1 MRIRCCGLW
10 NKIIKM
16 SSAFLQKKC
25 GSVMQDNS
33 VKKAPEEDFATHQC
47 GPLMRGKSKR
57 LCRIYIGN
65 DYLFWSWQCI

>member
-1 MRIRCCGLW
+1 
-10 NKIIKM
+10 
-16 SSAFLQKKC
+16 
-25 GSVMQDNS
+25 MQDNS

-65 DYLFWSWQCI
+65 DYLFGPGNASKTFFFVLADLKDQLSKEKKNELG